1 LHSHLLTLRNWSWRR
16 TLPPSDVL
24 PSVFSCSVVVPP
36 SSALVSV
43 LGSSVEA
50 GVGSVAGAV
59 SVVVGGDVGS
69 VVGAGEAVVVGSAV
83 IKAAVSSCSAVVS
96 VGVAEDKSTF
106 TSVYKVCC
114 A

>member
-1 LHSHLLTLRNWSWRR
+1 M
-16 TLPPSDVL
+16 
-24 PSVFSCSVVVPP
+24 VVPP

-50 GVGSVAGAV
+50 GGSVAGAV
-59 SVVVGGDVGS
+59 SVVIGGDVGS

-83 IKAAVSSCSAVVS
+83 IKAAVGSCSAVVS

>member
-1 LHSHLLTLRNWSWRR
+1 LHSHLLTLRNWSWRW

-36 SSALVSV
+36 SSALVSA

-50 GVGSVAGAV
+50 GGFSSRSCFSGYRRRCWFC
-59 SVVVGGDVGS
+59 
-69 VVGAGEAVVVGSAV
+69 VGAGEAVVVGSAV
-83 IKAAVSSCSAVVS
+83 IKAAVGSCSIVVS

-114 A
+114 T

>member
-1 LHSHLLTLRNWSWRR
+1 LVLLLKQ
-16 TLPPSDVL
+16 
-24 PSVFSCSVVVPP
+24 
-36 SSALVSV
+36 
-43 LGSSVEA
+43 G
-50 GVGSVAGAV
+50 GSVAEVV
-59 SVVVGGDVGS
+59 SVVIGGDVGS

-83 IKAAVSSCSAVVS
+83 IKAAVGSCSTVVS

>member
-1 LHSHLLTLRNWSWRR
+1 LVLLLKQGG
-16 TLPPSDVL
+16 P
-24 PSVFSCSVVVPP
+24 
-36 SSALVSV
+36 
-43 LGSSVEA
+43 
-50 GVGSVAGAV
+50 VAEAV
-59 SVVVGGDVGS
+59 SVVIGGDVGS

-83 IKAAVSSCSAVVS
+83 IKAAVGSCSAVVS

>member
-1 LHSHLLTLRNWSWRR
+1 M
-16 TLPPSDVL
+16 VI
-24 PSVFSCSVVVPP
+24 
-36 SSALVSV
+36 
-43 LGSSVEA
+43 
-50 GVGSVAGAV
+50 
-59 SVVVGGDVGS
+59 GGDVGS

-83 IKAAVSSCSAVVS
+83 IKAAVGSCSIVVS